1 MFNRWVE
8 DDGLLGTLEELGIG
22 SIAFTP
28 LAQGLLTNK
37 YLNGVPEDSRARQD
51 KSLDQQKITPDLVE
65 NLKALND
72 MAQARGQTLAQM
84 AIAWVLRKGRITSA
98 LIGASNV
105 NQVIDCAGAVKNMD
119 FTDQELKEIDALSG
133 DKGIN
138 LWAQSSETE
147 WFKKIGSVVWAGF
160 YQLIWGEMAIPA
172 GLEPATCWLEVSC
185 SIQLSYGT
193 VRLL

>member
-1 MFNRWVE
+1 M
-8 DDGLLGTLEELGIG
+8 
-22 SIAFTP
+22 
-28 LAQGLLTNK
+28 
-37 YLNGVPEDSRARQD
+37 
-51 KSLDQQKITPDLVE
+51 VE

-147 WFKKIGSVVWAGF
+147 
-160 YQLIWGEMAIPA
+160 
-172 GLEPATCWLEVSC
+172 
-185 SIQLSYGT
+185 
-193 VRLL
+193 